1 MIHKWKV
8 ECKMYIMIKT
18 KVKRYTQYNNIKG
31 IFLIEEVKRR
41 YQREGIFNSISLYA
55 NKLYNIKDLNNN

>member
-1 MIHKWKV
+1 
-8 ECKMYIMIKT
+8 MIKT